1 MDDPGPFY
9 ELLGK
14 LAYAFTEIQPLIP
27 TYAHLIVSAL
37 FPIYAGAHASLSRPT
52 SAAKPHKPKK
62 KVTIAVEQEEE
73 DSEQEEEDEIQKME
87 GLSPG
92 DALIFPLMAGVTL
105 TGLYFLIKW
114 LKDPAILNKVLNGYF
129 ALFGL
134 LSVSRFLTD
143 GMDLIHGIVFPRSY
157 SIGKTVYDVH
167 TRAKVA
173 KPLGSPRAK
182 AISSPLPGI
191 FGQIPLP
198 SSVEAALW
206 KIRNT
211 PKVKLTAK
219 LFVRN
224 IVSAKARIGIFGV
237 AGFVLGLAA
246 VLYFNLVDK
255 PWFLTNLMGF
265 AFSYGA
271 LQIMSPTTFS
281 TGTLLLSALFFYD
294 IYMVFF
300 TPMMVTVAKS
310 LDIPIK
316 LLFPRPDVP
325 SKDPNKP
332 PIKQHAMLGLGDVVL
347 PGIMIGLALRF
358 DLYMFYLRRQFRTG
372 VAPVS
377 DSPTSTTADGAE
389 NSDKAT
395 ETEQAQRSVVHKV
408 PYTSVSGRWGEY
420 LWSATPYHDFTFPT
434 PYFKATM
441 AGYVVGM
448 LATLAAMQIANH
460 PQPALLYLVP
470 GVLISAWATA
480 LFRGE
485 LKEMWEFS
493 EAVDDEEEETHND
506 TAKKIGSQSI
516 LSKERAQRF
525 EKRVKNAMEK
535 NTEGDS
541 TADDK
546 GISQPKRDRKSEKEV
561 RDRELLHF
569 SVVAPYSPKKSKRG
583 NQGSNS
589 GADSTDSDE
598 AGKDMKSWS
607 TRIEVDAVD
616 GSPAKRRRV
625 S

>member
-14 LAYAFTEIQPLIP
+14 IAYAFTEIQPLIP
-27 TYAHLIVSAL
+27 TYIHLILSAL

-62 KVTIAVEQEEE
+62 VTVELEEE
-73 DSEQEEEDEIQKME
+73 DSEPEDEDEVQKME
-87 GLSPG
+87 GLSPS
-92 DALIFPLMAGVTL
+92 DALLFPLMAGVTL
-105 TGLYFLIKW
+105 AGLYFLIKW

-143 GMDLIHGIVFPRSY
+143 GMDLIHVIVFPRRY
-157 SIGKTVYDVH
+157 SVGRTVYDVH

-173 KPLGSPRAK
+173 TPLGSSREK
-182 AISSPLPGI
+182 TVSSPLPGLL
-191 FGQIPLP
+191 GRIPLP

-206 KIRNT
+206 RIRNT

-224 IVSAKARIGIFGV
+224 IISGKARIGIFGV
-237 AGFVLGLAA
+237 AGFVLGLVA
-246 VLYFNLVDK
+246 VLYFNFVDK

-271 LQIMSPTTFS
+271 LQIMSPTTFG

-325 SKDPNKP
+325 SEDPNKP
-332 PIKQHAMLGLGDVVL
+332 PVKQHAMLGLGDVVL

-358 DLYMFYLRRQFRTG
+358 DLYMFYLRRQYRTG
-372 VAPVS
+372 VAPS
-377 DSPTSTTADGAE
+377 SATPTSTTADDAAKG
-389 NSDKAT
+389 SDKAT
-395 ETEQAQRSVVHKV
+395 ETQQAQLRKV
-408 PYTSVSGRWGEY
+408 SYTSVSGRWGEY
-420 LWSATPYHDFTFPT
+420 LWSAKAYHDFGFPT

-448 LATLAAMQIANH
+448 LFTLAAMQIANH

-493 EAVDDEEEETHND
+493 EAVDEEEDEKHND
-506 TAKKIGSQSI
+506 TAKKIGNQSI
-516 LSKERAQRF
+516 LSKERAERF
-525 EKRVKNAMEK
+525 EKRLEK
-535 NTEGDS
+535 AVGKYVEADL
-541 TADDK
+541 TADDND
-546 GISQPKRDRKSEKEV
+546 GDRRKRITKSKKKV
-561 RDRELLHF
+561 RDRELFHF
-569 SVVAPYSPKKSKRG
+569 SVVAPHSLKKSKG
-583 NQGSNS
+583 ENQS
-589 GADSTDSDE
+589 GAVSTDSDE
-598 AGKDMKSWS
+598 VGQEKKNWS
-607 TRIEVDAVD
+607 TGIGLDTID

>member
-14 LAYAFTEIQPLIP
+14 LAYAFTEVQPLIP

-52 SAAKPHKPKK
+52 SAAKSHKPKK
-62 KVTIAVEQEEE
+62 EVTIAVEEDEE
-73 DSEQEEEDEIQKME
+73 DSEPEEDDEVQKME
-87 GLSPG
+87 GLSPS

-105 TGLYFLIKW
+105 AGLYFLIKW

-143 GMDLIHGIVFPRSY
+143 GMHLIHGIVFPRCY

-167 TRAKVA
+167 TRAKIA
-173 KPLGSPRAK
+173 KPLASPRTK
-182 AISSPLPGI
+182 AVFSPLPGI

-271 LQIMSPTTFS
+271 LQIMSPTTFG

-325 SKDPNKP
+325 SKDPNQP

-358 DLYMFYLRRQFRTG
+358 DLYMFYLRRQFCTG

-377 DSPTSTTADGAE
+377 DSPTSITTEGVED
-389 NSDKAT
+389 SDKAS
-395 ETEQAQRSVVHKV
+395 EQAQMIKVHKI

-493 EAVDDEEEETHND
+493 EAIDEDEDETHNE
-506 TAKKIGSQSI
+506 TTKKIGSQSI

-525 EKRVKNAMEK
+525 EKRLENAAGK
-535 NTEGDS
+535 YIEGDS
-541 TADDK
+541 TTDDK
-546 GISQPKRDRKSEKEV
+546 GISQRKRDRKSEKEV
-561 RDRELLHF
+561 CDRELFHF
-569 SVVAPYSPKKSKRG
+569 SVVAPFSLKKSKRG

-589 GADSTDSDE
+589 GANSTDSDE
-598 AGKDMKSWS
+598 AGKEKKQWS
-607 TRIEVDAVD
+607 TGIEVDAVD